1 MHLKLILL
9 VFVVTLVSCVI
20 SQRGGGNRGGNGG
33 GNGGANGGANGG
45 GNRGGNGGGNRGD
58 DSGDIGVRNRGDND
72 NVS

>member
-9 VFVVTLVSCVI
+9 VFVVTLVSCVF

-33 GNGGANGGANGG
+33 GNGGGD
-45 GNRGGNGGGNRGD
+45 RGD
-58 DSGDIGVRNRGDND
+58 DSGDIGARNRGDND